1 MLNTGADQPPWR
13 SGLEP
18 PYQLKVYRALSK
30 PLYIFMAMEE
40 RKRRLEVEEE
50 KLASSCRFV
59 VDPHWLNTIIDCKF
73 ATNVPLPKICH
84 SPIF

>member
-30 PLYIFMAMEE
+30 PLYIFMAMEK

-50 KLASSCRFV
+50 KISLLLSLRRRSPLVKYHHRLQVRNQCASTKDLS
-59 VDPHWLNTIIDCKF
+59 
-73 ATNVPLPKICH
+73 
-84 SPIF
+84 